1 MRNTPGSARWT
12 ASFAGHARNT
22 PARRTGPPTG
32 GGDDER
38 AAWAATNARRP
49 RGPDRL
55 LGGRRPARVRRYA
68 GPSGDHTSAASIADS
83 WAWDTRS
90 VTGFSDKF
98 GQRPY
103 WRGHDLKPKLASDTG
118 AAARRD
124 GSAASRQHLCAR
136 AMVLAI
142 YRRDFGPAALR
153 QSLTQGGNIGAAAL
167 APGHPHPEHGGQRH
181 EPHWLPLRPPRFPRT
196 GGDRATSATEATA
209 DRAWYG
215 LGGAG
220 LWAGVVGS
228 TRIAPAQQRPAT
240 LVQAPG
246 AGARRRRATR
256 EPQIDCVD
264 DGPGTP
270 TWARVRANS
279 WVPICPVAP
288 PAVLVPAGAAGVVD
302 SRARFRE
309 ILCAVTPSDTHPRL
323 SGHVAPGG
331 RR

>member
-1 MRNTPGSARWT
+1 MTN
-12 ASFAGHARNT
+12 
-22 PARRTGPPTG
+22 
-32 GGDDER
+32 ER
-38 AAWAATNARRP
+38 HGRARP
-49 RGPDRL
+49 RG
-55 LGGRRPARVRRYA
+55 VRAILTACSVA
-68 GPSGDHTSAASIADS
+68 GAPGGDHTSAPSIADA

-90 VTGFSDKF
+90 VTGFSDRF

-103 WRGHDLKPKLASDTG
+103 WRGHGLKPKLASDTG

-209 DRAWYG
+209 DRARYG

-228 TRIAPAQQRPAT
+228 TRIAPSQQRPAT

-256 EPQIDCVD
+256 EPQIDWWM
-264 DGPGTP
+264 T
-270 TWARVRANS
+270 VRAPLRGRAYNQLLS
-279 WVPICPVAP
+279 PICPSPLYMTMSRNMAQLCRDSTIVATKNGVELRDRR
-288 PAVLVPAGAAGVVD
+288 ALEGFGAGG
-302 SRARFRE
+302 ARGR
-309 ILCAVTPSDTHPRL
+309 T
-323 SGHVAPGG
+323 SGGG
-331 RR
+331 LNG